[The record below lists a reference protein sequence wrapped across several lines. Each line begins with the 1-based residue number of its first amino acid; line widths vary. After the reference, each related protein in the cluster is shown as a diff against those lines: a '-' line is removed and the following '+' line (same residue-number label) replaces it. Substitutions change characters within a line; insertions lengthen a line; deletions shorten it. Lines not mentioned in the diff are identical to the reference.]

1 MTDDP
6 TLGGP
11 DPDMTAA
18 ELAIGLLE
26 GEERA
31 AALRRVLADPAYARE
46 VEQWRHRLAGL
57 FDDYRDVAAPP
68 SVGARIAAPAADA
81 PRARNAWP
89 IVALAMAVA
98 AAVAF
103 VFVSRPGPA
112 PLPIPVAQPHRLMV
126 ASLMMTDKSA
136 AVPAMIDMTTGEM
149 SIPSADMAPA
159 GKSAQLWMIGG
170 DGVPKPM
177 GLLAAH
183 GASRMT
189 LAPDQRRL
197 LAAGVT
203 LAVSVEPVGGSPT
216 GKPTGPVIA
225 AGKLSAA

>member
-6 TLGGP
+6 NLDGP

-31 AALRRVLADPAYARE
+31 AALRRVLADPAFARE
-46 VEQWRHRLAGL
+46 VEDWRNRLAGL
-57 FDDYRDVAAPP
+57 FDDYRDVPAPSAVADRLAAP
-68 SVGARIAAPAADA
+68 ADA
-81 PRARNAWP
+81 PRPRNAWP
-89 IVALAMAVA
+89 ILALATALAAVVALFLVM
-98 AAVAF
+98 
-103 VFVSRPGPA
+103 RPGPA
-112 PLPIPVAQPHRLMV
+112 PLPIPVAQPHHMMV

-136 AVPAMIDMTTGEM
+136 SVPAMIDMTTGEM
-149 SIPSADMAPA
+149 SIPHADMAPA
-159 GKSAQLWMIGG
+159 GKSAQLWMIGA

-177 GLLAAH
+177 GLLAAQ
-183 GASRMT
+183 GTSRMT
-189 LAPDQRRL
+189 LAPDQRRQ

-216 GKPTGPVIA
+216 GKPTGPVVA
-225 AGKLSAA
+225 AGKLSDA